1 MQLKAAVTDS
11 ERPCKAQLC
20 AARPAACR
28 DAGDFLLSSPG
39 LSAGGLLSLPTTP
52 QVWYFC
58 LGKYNKEVKT
68 AYSPG
73 KYRKSVILTQP

>member
-28 DAGDFLLSSPG
+28 DAGDFLLSSLG
-39 LSAGGLLSLPTTP
+39 LSAGGLLSLPTLRFGISVLGNTIKKSRLHIP
-52 QVWYFC
+52 Q
-58 LGKYNKEVKT
+58 GNTE
-68 AYSPG
+68 S
-73 KYRKSVILTQP
+73 Q